1 MRVVELHHDLDS
13 GGRPLPAQSL
23 TTKTSFCVG
32 CRLQQIHWKILD
44 RSRTTYLD
52 IWRTEA
58 LAMLFPQC
66 SGVFFLHSFISYFH
80 YSWSSFIS
88 ETERRMRRR
97 TCLAA
102 GSRRPTPSSSAA
114 ESRDAASLT
123 TWLKWWG
130 S

>member
-52 IWRTEA
+52 
-58 LAMLFPQC
+58 
-66 SGVFFLHSFISYFH
+66 SGGPKHLCCFLNAVAFSFFIHSYHIST
-80 YSWSSFIS
+80 IS
-88 ETERRMRRR
+88 TGY
-97 TCLAA
+97 T
-102 GSRRPTPSSSAA
+102 SAVV
-114 ESRDAASLT
+114 
-123 TWLKWWG
+123 
-130 S
+130 